1 MITKFSLSPNPRQS
15 FFRALHR
22 PSFRYL
28 CLFLLCFTLT
38 LFPVTAQSQ
47 SHLPSQQL
55 VEQASV
61 LYEQD
66 QIEEAIALLK
76 TALTQYTQNQDI
88 GGQALVLTNLSLLYQ
103 KQGNWTEAQT
113 LLNQSLD
120 LLNPQPKSTDT
131 LNILAQTWSVQG
143 TLSLNLGQF
152 QTALN
157 AWENSAQYYQ
167 QMGQPLRAIEPQ
179 IHQTFALQNLGLYR
193 EALNR
198 ILQLNPPLLQL
209 PNSPLKATGLQ
220 QLAKII
226 RLVGD
231 IPELT
236 QYFGTESDYLD
247 HSERLLRQSLQIL
260 EETPSPSLKPAILLE
275 LGNTLQAKYYQKKDL
290 NNRLY
295 FDKINNIFIREST
308 NLLEILA
315 QTLNTYQQV
324 IKSPLTTPLLK
335 IQAQT
340 NRLQLLLD
348 FSQHRDEIAGN
359 QDLIEANLALLQTEL
374 QNLEPLLS
382 DIALLEQQNLSHPL
396 LYAKLKLA
404 HTLIKSQSKDF
415 AQLAPQLLEQ
425 VIEQSTLIN
434 NNQTQSYA
442 KGYLGA
448 WYEKQQQWPLAQQL
462 TQEALLLAQQ
472 MQSPELLYQW
482 QWQLGR
488 ILTQRN
494 QLKQAISA
502 YQSSLKSLDTVRLNL
517 TALNNFDYPFLFR
530 DDVEPVYR
538 QFAQLLINQDN
549 NQSLQQAT
557 QIIEQ
562 LQVAELEDYLRCQ
575 LRNDQG
581 VPLNDYIAENNLNTA
596 VMSLIVL
603 DDQVHGIVKLP
614 KDEPLIHFARKAD
627 DIEAKVAEIRD
638 HIKRRINSPVFSELY
653 QLLIEPIEDNL
664 QSNQISSLVFI
675 LDSELKNI
683 PLNALYDGEQYL
695 IEKYSL
701 ALNLGFNVLETP
713 AIPLESKNI
722 IAAGVS
728 EENLGQI
735 ALPFVEKE
743 LSYIQSKFPQNTIL
757 KNQDFTPFS
766 FKNALTQQSFNIVH
780 LATHGMFKSDPNGTF
795 ISAYNEKITL
805 NELSSILQ
813 TQGER
818 KETPL
823 DLLVLSA
830 CQTAIGDKRATLG
843 LAGISIQSGARSTIA
858 SLFDINDAATAILIS
873 HFYDNLAEPEMTKG
887 EALRQAQV
895 QLLQNPDYRLP
906 YFWSSYVL
914 VGNWQ

>member
-1 MITKFSLSPNPRQS
+1 M
-15 FFRALHR
+15 
-22 PSFRYL
+22 
-28 CLFLLCFTLT
+28 
-38 LFPVTAQSQ
+38 
-47 SHLPSQQL
+47 
-55 VEQASV
+55 VEQASA
-61 LYEQD
+61 LYEQNNSE
-66 QIEEAIALLK
+66 QMEEAIALLQ
-76 TALTQYTQNQDI
+76 TALTQYTQRQDI
-88 GGQALVLTNLSLLYQ
+88 GGQAFVLTNLSLLYQ
-103 KQGNWTEAQT
+103 KQGNWTAAQAHLDQSLK
-113 LLNQSLD
+113 LLNQ
-120 LLNPQPKSTDT
+120 QPKSPDT
-131 LNILAQTWSVQG
+131 LNLLAQTWSVQG
-143 TLSLNLGQF
+143 QLSLNLGHF
-152 QTALN
+152 RPALK
-157 AWENSAQYYQ
+157 AWENSTQYYQ
-167 QMGQPLRAIEPQ
+167 QIRQPLRAIETQ
-179 IHQTFALQNLGLYR
+179 INQTLALQNLGLYR

-209 PNSPLKATGLQ
+209 PNSPLKATGIQ
-220 QLAKII
+220 QLAQII
-226 RLVGD
+226 RLLGD
-231 IPELT
+231 VPELT
-236 QYFGTESDYLD
+236 QYFSTEGDYLD
-247 HSERLLRQSLQIL
+247 HSERLLKQSLQIL
-260 EETPSPSLKPAILLE
+260 EETPSPALKPAILLE

-290 NNRLY
+290 NSRLFY
-295 FDKINNIFIREST
+295 EKIDSRFIEESS
-308 NLLEILA
+308 NLLQILS
-315 QTLNTYQQV
+315 QTIDTYQQV
-324 IKSPLTTPLLK
+324 IESPLTPPLLN

-340 NRLQLLLD
+340 NRLQMLLD
-348 FSQHRDEIAGN
+348 FSQHTDEIAGN
-359 QDLIEANLALLQTEL
+359 QDLIQKNLALLATEL
-374 QNLEPLLS
+374 QNLEPLLFK
-382 DIALLEQQNLSHPL
+382 IALLEQHNLSHQL

-404 HTLIKSQSKDF
+404 HALTESQPKDF
-415 AQLAPQLLEQ
+415 AQAAPQLLEQ

-434 NNQTQSYA
+434 NHQTQSYA
-442 KGYLGA
+442 KGYLGT
-448 WYEKQQQWPLAQQL
+448 WYEKQHQWPLAQQL

-488 ILTQRN
+488 ILAQRN
-494 QLKQAISA
+494 QPKQAILA
-502 YQSSLKSLDTVRLNL
+502 YQASLKSLDKVRLNL

-538 QFAQLLINQDN
+538 QFAQLLINQDDN
-549 NQSLQQAT
+549 PSLQQAA

-581 VPLNDYIAENNLNTA
+581 VPLNDYIVQNNLNTA
-596 VMSLIVL
+596 VISLIVL
-603 DDQVHGIVKLP
+603 EDQVHGIVKFP
-614 KDEPLIHFARKAD
+614 KDEKFIHFARKAD

-638 HIKRRINSPVFSELY
+638 HIKRKINSTVFSELY
-653 QLLIEPIEDNL
+653 RLLIEPVEDNL

-701 ALNLGFNVLETP
+701 ALNLGFNVLETS

-757 KNQDFTPFS
+757 KNQEFTPFS
-766 FKNALTQQSFNIVH
+766 FKNALIQQSFNIVH
-780 LATHGMFKSDPNGTF
+780 LATHGMFKSDPNATY
-795 ISAYNEKITL
+795 ISAYKEKITL
-805 NELSSILQ
+805 NQLSSILQ

-818 KETPL
+818 TETPL

-895 QLLQNPDYRLP
+895 QLLQNLDYRLP